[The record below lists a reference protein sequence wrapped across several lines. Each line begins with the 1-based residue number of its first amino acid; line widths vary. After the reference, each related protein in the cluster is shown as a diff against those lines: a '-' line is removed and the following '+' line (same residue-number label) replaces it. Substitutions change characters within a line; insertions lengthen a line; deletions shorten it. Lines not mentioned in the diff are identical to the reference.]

1 MTTRILL
8 SILLSLAAT
17 MQAWS
22 VGALFVR
29 PLRST
34 QTYQSI
40 NISKYD
46 VKVKIQDH
54 VATTYV
60 DQVFRNELNQEVEA
74 TLVFPLP
81 EGAVITDLYY
91 WFNGVR
97 YKGSVREKKE
107 AQAAY
112 DAKIRRSMD
121 PALLQELGNNIFK
134 LQIAP
139 IFGISDVR
147 VEITYT
153 EIMPFAL
160 GKSTYTHLLK
170 TTGLSPK
177 PLQRMSLTI
186 DAATQSTW
194 SLIESPSYINSP
206 AHSVKMISEKEAR
219 ITLGDETF
227 VPTKDYRLE
236 LTAKRTG
243 TEMGTLTY
251 VPVPS
256 DSFGTKPF
264 YLTWVIPPDT
274 GNVEVPRSVTFVA
287 DVSSSMT
294 PRRMDQLRMAMTSF
308 IDQLSPRDRFNIL
321 TFSTD
326 VTMLNSDLV
335 EASTENLDKARIF
348 IQQMR
353 ALGLTNISEALRIA
367 VQQSY
372 NTETANAVVFL
383 TDGQPSFGEQNEIVI
398 LDSLKKWNRMSVTIN
413 PITIGEESSIA
424 LMKNVARQSG
434 GFFTEIMNDDS
445 IAVIIRDHLR
455 RISMPNITNMSL
467 SYGGLTTYDV
477 EPQVLQ
483 NVSVGGRV
491 VQSGRYEQG
500 GIYPVNLTGMILGVN
515 FSLTNE
521 VLFGDPSTNNK
532 AVARLWARAR
542 VDALLEQIAKY
553 GEKKELVD
561 AVVQL
566 SIQFGILTKYTALYA
581 DPDDKNT
588 SVDNSGDRPIE
599 SIQVAVTP
607 HPATL
612 NSSISVNIP
621 PALSG
626 KTISIQIVD
635 MLGRVIRERSQQ
647 SISAGNWTMP
657 LGMFNLGA
665 GSYIV
670 VVSIGNTTTT
680 QTMIISESTQQ

>member
-1 MTTRILL
+1 MIAR
-8 SILLSLAAT
+8 SILTLILVAVASI
-17 MQAWS
+17 QAYA

-34 QTYQSI
+34 QTYQAI
-40 NISKYD
+40 AISKYD

-74 TLVFPLP
+74 TLIFPLP
-81 EGAVITDLYY
+81 EGAVITELYY
-91 WFNGVR
+91 WFNGIR

-121 PALLQELGNNIFK
+121 PALLQEIGENIFK

-147 VEITYT
+147 IEITYT

-160 GKSTYTHLLK
+160 GKSTYKHLLK

-177 PLQRMSLTI
+177 PLQQMSLTI
-186 DAATQSTW
+186 DATTQSTW
-194 SLIESPSYINSP
+194 SKIESPSYINTP
-206 AHSVKMISEKEAR
+206 AHSIQMLSDKEAR
-219 ITLGDETF
+219 ITLGDESF
-227 VPTKDYRLE
+227 VPTKNYTLV

-256 DSFGTKPF
+256 DSFGSKPF
-264 YLTWVIPPDT
+264 FLTWVIPPDT

-308 IDQLSPRDRFNIL
+308 IEQLNPRDRFNIL
-321 TFSTD
+321 TFSTN
-326 VTMLNSDLV
+326 VTSLNEDLID
-335 EASTENLDKARIF
+335 ATSENIEKARTF

-353 ALGLTNISEALRIA
+353 ALGLTNISEALRAA

-372 NTETANAVVFL
+372 NAETANAVVFL
-383 TDGQPSFGEQNEIVI
+383 TDGQPSFGEQNETVI
-398 LDSLKKWNRMSVTIN
+398 LDSLKKWNRMNVTIN

-424 LMKNVARQSG
+424 LMKNVARQTG
-434 GFFTEIMNDDS
+434 GYLTEIMNDDS
-445 IAVIIRDHLR
+445 IAIIIRDHLR
-455 RISMPNITNMSL
+455 RIAMPNLTNMTL
-467 SYGGLTTYDV
+467 EYGGLVTYDV
-477 EPQVLQ
+477 EPQVLP
-483 NVSVGGRV
+483 NVGVGGRV
-491 VQSGRYEQG
+491 IQTGLYEKG
-500 GIYPVNLTGMILGVN
+500 GTYPVTLLGMILGVN
-515 FSLTNE
+515 FRLTQD
-521 VLFGDPSTNNK
+521 VVFGDPATSNK

-542 VDALLEQIAKY
+542 VDALLEQIARY

-561 AVVQL
+561 AIIQL

-588 SVDNSGDRPIE
+588 SVNYSGDKPIE
-599 SIQVAVTP
+599 AIQIDVTP

-612 NSSISVNIP
+612 NSSLSVNISS
-621 PALSG
+621 AMSG
-626 KTISIQIVD
+626 QSITMQIID
-635 MLGRVIRERSQQ
+635 MLGRVVADHTQ
-647 SISAGNWTMP
+647 S
-657 LGMFNLGA
+657 FVNLGVWTLPLS
-665 GSYIV
+665 GFDLRPGTYIV
-670 VVSIGNTTTT
+670 VVRVGNSTTS
-680 QTMIISESTQQ
+680 QPIIVTEGAQ